1 MFADAFFGEKLNTK
15 YLKDRRIDKFIHSIQ
30 DRTSFQNK
38 SLTDNYVHRVVECCM
53 SSRDPGET
61 LSGESIFGR
70 DDSSSLERSFVSEF
84 SEYRSR
90 TVWWLTSIRL

>member
-1 MFADAFFGEKLNTK
+1 
-15 YLKDRRIDKFIHSIQ
+15 
-30 DRTSFQNK
+30 
-38 SLTDNYVHRVVECCM
+38 M

-61 LSGESIFGR
+61 LSGESTFGR

-90 TVWWLTSIRL
+90 TVSWLTSIRLKKYDRIIVV